1 MNQVKFVQDSPY
13 EADHANSNF
22 VKAVFHEFYLIHS
35 WILCPVSPSLYQ
47 INDQW
52 NILEDTYLVINDR
65 CRCSGHEHAFSVISH
80 GCDNFQS
87 SFWEKNKDKNRWK
100 NAWKNEKIEAFV
112 SFCNVSPK
120 NR

>member
-1 MNQVKFVQDSPY
+1 MDQVKFVQDSPY

-52 NILEDTYLVINDR
+52 NILMIGPDVLVMNML
-65 CRCSGHEHAFSVISH
+65 SQWFLTGL
-80 GCDNFQS
+80 
-87 SFWEKNKDKNRWK
+87 
-100 NAWKNEKIEAFV
+100 
-112 SFCNVSPK
+112 
-120 NR
+120 